1 MSWSLE
7 QLDDLKGLKGITEEA
22 AGNES
27 YVNLWG
33 YNWC

>member
-22 AGNES
+22 GNES
-27 YVNLWG
+27 YMNLWG